1 MELIAGSG
9 NTEDAADNA
18 SYADF
23 LKGSRKPGALLVPK
37 ENRTNLAKNDDG
49 ITLQTLIVT
58 AVLVLV
64 AAVAATTLLAINQG
78 QTSEL
83 ESAGR
88 SGNDAPCAP
97 WEMLDQ
103 DWKAKGLGGG
113 VGNINTSAK
122 GCRYPECL
130 EDIMPQRALGHDY
143 YADHK
148 RDAEGRNL
156 YPDLQRFK
164 FVTASEWVDI
174 SRTFHSVHDP
184 PTDAEITAW
193 HAAANPDPENWG
205 GDAADIRITPTGDC
219 VLLDEGGEEIRR
231 IAS

>member
-18 SYADF
+18 AYADF
-23 LKGSRKPGALLVPK
+23 LKGSRKPGALPVPK

-130 EDIMPQRALGHDY
+130 EDIMPRWTANELDY
-143 YADHK
+143 ATHK
-148 RDAEGRNL
+148 ADAESRNL

-164 FVTASEWVDI
+164 FVTASEWTDI
-174 SRTFHSVHDP
+174 TEAFRAP
-184 PTDAEITAW
+184 APTDAQLTAW
-193 HAAANPDPENWG
+193 LAAANPDPENWD